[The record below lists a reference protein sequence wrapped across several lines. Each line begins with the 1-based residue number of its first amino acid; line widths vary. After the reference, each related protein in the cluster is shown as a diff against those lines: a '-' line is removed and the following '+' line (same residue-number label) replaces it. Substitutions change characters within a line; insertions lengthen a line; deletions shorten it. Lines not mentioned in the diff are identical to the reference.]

1 MNHAA
6 RGSIA
11 DQAPVARR
19 TGKPAPARQ
28 PSGKTTVRNALAQ
41 IGDDPV
47 KAAKPPAPKAAAFA
61 STGDSIRKRVPKAG
75 RKPKSPA
82 SIKELRERGDI
93 IPAEAVKRGR
103 GRPRVTDD
111 RKAYKAQKERERRAK
126 KKTEATE

>member
-1 MNHAA
+1 M
-6 RGSIA
+6 
-11 DQAPVARR
+11 
-19 TGKPAPARQ
+19 
-28 PSGKTTVRNALAQ
+28 
-41 IGDDPV
+41 
-47 KAAKPPAPKAAAFA
+47 
-61 STGDSIRKRVPKAG
+61 PKAG